1 MMKRLIFVA
10 VLYITGV
17 VCPIQSYSQ
26 GQLDPVR
33 LNSVTISANM
43 GSGAHYFGNG
53 AGIGPA
59 FKGYFEKGMW
69 DLGPGVVTL
78 GGEFT
83 TSFFGQRYGNDWHE
97 NWVNLIF
104 GARAAFHYGWDVE
117 GLDTYAGV
125 PAGIG
130 FCFHSEDD
138 FPGSSGFTPVF
149 PYFGFFMG
157 ASWFFNK
164 QFGITGEVGYSSTNA
179 SIGVIYKIR

>member
-1 MMKRLIFVA
+1 MMKRLILVT
-10 VLYITGV
+10 VLCIAGV
-17 VCPIQSYSQ
+17 VLPFQSNSQ

-33 LNSVTISANM
+33 LNSMIISANA

-53 AGIGPA
+53 VGVGPA

-83 TSFFGQRYGNDWHE
+83 TSFFGHRYGNDWHE

-117 GLDTYAGV
+117 GLDTYAGI

-138 FPGSSGFTPVF
+138 FPGSSGFTPVY

-164 QFGITGEVGYSSTNA
+164 QIGITGEVGYSSTNA